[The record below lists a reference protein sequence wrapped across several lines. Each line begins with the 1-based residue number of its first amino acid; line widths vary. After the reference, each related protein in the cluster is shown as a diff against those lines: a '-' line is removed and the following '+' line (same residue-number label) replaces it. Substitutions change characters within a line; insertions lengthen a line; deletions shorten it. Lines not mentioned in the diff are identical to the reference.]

1 MTNAIFSLPD
11 AFNEPALSY
20 APGSPE
26 RARLKAE
33 LDRQYHQVVDI
44 PLIIGGEEVRTGR
57 LQQAVCP
64 HEHGHVLANV
74 HEAGPAEINLAIQAA
89 LDAKAAW
96 ERTPWEE
103 RAAIFNR
110 MASLISTKYRYI
122 LNAATMLNQSKT
134 AHQAEIDSTCETA
147 DFFRYNA
154 KFMEQIY
161 RQQPESNTHTWN
173 RVHYRALEGFVFAVS
188 PFNFTAIGAN
198 LATAPAIMGN
208 TVVWKPASTSILSNY
223 YLMQLYKEAGLPR
236 GVINFVPARGSLIGG
251 IVLDHPNFA
260 GIHFTGSTGVFNSM
274 WKTVGENMGK
284 YKIYPRLVGETGGKD
299 YILVHHSADMVEAA
313 TAIVRASFEYQ
324 GQKCS
329 ACSRVYAPASH
340 WPQLKALILEHVNSI
355 KMGDVRDFR
364 NFMGAVIDQAS
375 FDNTM
380 RYINLAKDSPEAE
393 IIAGGHGDS
402 SKGWFVEPTIIV
414 TTNPKFV
421 TMEEEIFA
429 PVLTIYVYDD
439 NKLEETIKVLD
450 ETSPYALTGAIFAR
464 NRYVVDRLTEA
475 LANTAGNFYI
485 NDKCTGAM
493 VGHQPFGGARA
504 SGTNDKAGSFLNLVR
519 WTSPRTIKEC
529 FAPHR
534 EFAYPFMAEE

>member
-1 MTNAIFSLPD
+1 MTNAIFNLPGSH
-11 AFNEPALSY
+11 NEPGLSY
-20 APGSPE
+20 APGTPE
-26 RARLKAE
+26 RALLKAE
-33 LDRQYHQVVDI
+33 LDRQYHQVLDI

-57 LQQAVCP
+57 LQKVVCP
-64 HEHGHVLANV
+64 HEHGHVLAHY
-74 HEAGPAEINLAIQAA
+74 HEAGEAEIRLAIDAA
-89 LDAKAAW
+89 LEAKAAW
-96 ERTPWEE
+96 ENTPWEE

-147 DFFRYNA
+147 DFFRFNA

-161 RQQPESNTHTWN
+161 QQQPLSNDHTWN

-236 GVINFVPARGSLIGG
+236 GVINFVPSRGSVIGK
-251 IVLDHPNFA
+251 IVLDHPSFA
-260 GIHFTGSTGVFNSM
+260 GLHFTGSTGVFNSM
-274 WKTVGENMGK
+274 WKTVADNIGK

-299 YILVHHSADMVEAA
+299 YIFVHHSADLVEAA

-340 WPQLKALILEHVNSI
+340 WPQLKALILEMVGRI
-355 KMGDVRDFR
+355 KVGDVRDFR
-364 NFMGAVIDQAS
+364 NFMGAVIDEAS

-380 RYINLAKDSPEAE
+380 RYIGLAEASPEAE
-393 IIAGGHGDS
+393 ILCGGHGDKS
-402 SKGWFVEPTIIV
+402 VGWFVEPTIIV

-421 TMEEEIFA
+421 TMEEEIFS
-429 PVLTIYVYDD
+429 PVLTVHVYEDS
-439 NKLEETIKVLD
+439 KLDETIRLLD

-464 NRYVVDRLTEA
+464 NRYVVNRLTEA

-504 SGTNDKAGSFLNLVR
+504 SGTNDKAGSFLNLIR

-534 EFAYPFMAEE
+534 TLEYPFMGEE